1 MTEMTP
7 MMKQYMSIKEKYKDS
22 ILFFR
27 LGDFYE
33 MFFEDA
39 LIASKELELTL
50 TQRESGLEE
59 KAPMC
64 GVPHHV
70 AEQYIYRLVEK
81 GYKVAVCDQV
91 EDPALAKGIV
101 KREIVKV
108 VTPGTIVDSL
118 ALDEKSNNFLASIY
132 FDDYGV
138 GLSYVDN
145 STGEIYTTQFITS
158 ESDKLSFLVDE
169 LGKIMPSELIINS
182 SFTNYKREMN
192 FIKNKLNPYINIYEE
207 KSTSLDTY
215 KLVVNEFFSHE
226 NISNNNLDEKIY
238 CYISLGKLLEY
249 LKETQFNKIEHIDYF
264 QYYEPEQYMVIDLST
279 RTNLEINETIRGKS
293 KKGALINILDKTV
306 TSIGGRLLK
315 KWLEQPLINQ
325 REIEERLN
333 IVEYFTKNLIIL
345 DEIRSLLKNVYDLE
359 RLSTKIVN
367 GVCNARDLLSLKISI
382 EVLPEIKNL
391 LTNSSSKI
399 LNNIG
404 LELDDLRDIFIVIQN
419 SISEDA
425 PISVKDGGIIKENF
439 SKDLDELREI
449 SRNSK
454 KLLAEFEAKQK
465 DITGIKN
472 LKVGYN
478 RVVGYYIEVTK
489 TNVNLIPDYYIRKQ
503 TLSNSERYFTEE
515 LKEIEEKILGAD
527 EKAIQ
532 LEYELFQKI
541 REDIKS
547 QIKRVQKCSKKISY
561 LDVLSNFAYVAVE
574 NNYVRPKFNNNGI
587 IEIYEGRHPV
597 VEKLITNQE
606 FIPNDLYLD
615 NKENM
620 IYIITGPNMA
630 GKSTFMRQVAIITL
644 MSQIGSFVPAKK
656 ANISIV
662 DRIFTRIG
670 ASDNLTQGEST
681 FMVEM
686 NEVSNIVKNATSKSL
701 IVLDEVGRGTS
712 TYDGLSIAWAVV
724 EYIAS
729 NIKAKTL
736 FATHYHE
743 LTEIE
748 KTIEG
753 VKNYHITVKESGED
767 IIFLRKIVEGKAN
780 KSFGIQVAKLS
791 GLHQS
796 IINRA
801 NEILELIGS
810 SEFTK
815 NNANLDK
822 SREAQLSLIDF
833 KKDYFIE
840 KISNIDI
847 NSLTPIK
854 ALNILNEL
862 IVEASKLK
870 E

>member
-404 LELDDLRDIFIVIQN
+404 LELDNLRDIFIVIQN

-547 QIKRVQKCSKKISY
+547 QIKRVQKCSKTISY